1 MNSGRD
7 LWLSLCVPTYNR
19 AALLENLYKSIISQ
33 DPSHIELIIVND
45 GSRDR
50 TETLVQ
56 DWIAESKVRIQYYYQ
71 NNAGR
76 GSALRK
82 ALLNA
87 EGEYTII
94 MDDDDY
100 FVNGALETIKQ
111 SLLRIKNQSVSQ
123 ASLAGICC
131 LCLGEDGEIIGNR
144 FPDEDYISDFFKMR
158 FFENISGDKKEIVKT
173 EILKKNIFPNFENEK
188 RVVTSTLWNRIAY
201 DYDCLCLNY
210 PVSVK
215 RYIKGGMSDTL
226 LALKAESPNYQ
237 IEDCITTINFPNQF
251 SLRITLIYSTT
262 LWKYWFFG
270 GNLSLSRIKL
280 SRLPFV
286 FFGLPLGL
294 ILYLKDELK
303 LRSLKSYDR

>member
-33 DPSHIELIIVND
+33 DPSNIELIIVND

-100 FVNGALETIKQ
+100 FVEGALENIKQ
-111 SLLRIKNQSVSQ
+111 SIIEIDNDNSSNHNLV
-123 ASLAGICC
+123 GICC
-131 LCLGEDGEIIGNR
+131 LCLGENGEVLGDN
-144 FPDEDYISDFFKMR
+144 FPDHNYISNFFSMR
-158 FFENISGDKKEIVKT
+158 FLDKISGDKKEIVKT
-173 EILKKNIFPNFENEK
+173 KILKENIFPFFENEK
-188 RVVTSTLWNRIAY
+188 RVVTSTLWYRIAY

-210 PVSVK
+210 PVAVK
-215 RYIKGGMSDTL
+215 RYVKGGLSDTL
-226 LALKAESPNYQ
+226 LTLKAESPNYQ

>member
-1 MNSGRD
+1 MSRGLKD
-7 LWLSLCVPTYNR
+7 
-19 AALLENLYKSIISQ
+19 NLYRMMNCPLVSVVIPTKDRYDLVKGSIENVRQQSY
-33 DPSHIELIIVND
+33 SNLEIVIVED
-45 GSRDR
+45 GSK
-50 TETLVQ
+50 
-56 DWIAESKVRIQYYYQ
+56 S
-71 NNAGR
+71 
-76 GSALRK
+76 
-82 ALLNA
+82 
-87 EGEYTII
+87 
-94 MDDDDY
+94 
-100 FVNGALETIKQ
+100 
-111 SLLRIKNQSVSQ
+111 
-123 ASLAGICC
+123 GIS
-131 LCLGEDGEIIGNR
+131 
-144 FPDEDYISDFFKMR
+144 DYISDFFKMR